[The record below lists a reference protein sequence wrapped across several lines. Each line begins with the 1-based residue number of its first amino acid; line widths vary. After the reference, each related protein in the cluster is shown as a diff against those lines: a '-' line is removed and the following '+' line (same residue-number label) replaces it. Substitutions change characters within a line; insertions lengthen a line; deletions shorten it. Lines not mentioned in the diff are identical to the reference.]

1 MSVVNTGDTFRFFGS
16 DMKTFANLP
25 AAVYTVS
32 FSMGAGFF
40 LTSHLPFTMTEK
52 VYGGYDEKVHK
63 IMRTYNAFDR
73 SLGVI
78 LTGHK
83 GSGKSLCAKML
94 AINCVENGIPVIV
107 CNQYIKGLVGFIES
121 IPDNCMVLFDEF
133 DKAFSCDDD
142 DSDNPQNSM
151 LPLFDGTSCG
161 KKLFVV
167 TCNRTNR
174 LSEYM
179 INRPGRFHYNLE
191 FGCPGCAEIEE
202 YMKDNLKP
210 EYYDKIR
217 DVITLSYKVDLSYDC
232 LRAIAIEL
240 NFGETLNEAMQDLNI
255 IDNESVYF
263 DVCVRFKDGTEIF
276 ESGKRIYTS
285 PDYSDK
291 IRMYNKH
298 EEMVFWFIYSSNDI
312 KIDDKYG
319 MYIDGKDLKVPD
331 KSSDV
336 EDDKLKGKEV
346 SRVFFTRYRDNNK
359 IMV

>member
-16 DMKTFANLP
+16 DIKTFANLP

-32 FSMGAGFF
+32 FNMDNGFF
-40 LTSHLPFTMTEK
+40 LTSHLPFTVTEK
-52 VYGGYDEKVHK
+52 VYGGYDEKVRK
-63 IMRTYNAFDR
+63 IMRTYSAFDR

-94 AINCVENGIPVIV
+94 AINCVENSIPVIV

-167 TCNRTNR
+167 TCNNTNR

-217 DVITLSYKVDLSYDC
+217 DVVDLSHKVDLSYDC

-240 NFGETLNEAMQDLNI
+240 NFGETLNDAMQDLNI
-255 IDNESVYF
+255 IDSEDVYF

-276 ESGKRIYTS
+276 DNNKRIYTN

-298 EEMVFWFIYSSNDI
+298 DELVFWFIYSSNDI

-319 MYIDGKDLKVPD
+319 MYIDGKDLKVSND
-331 KSSDV
+331 FSDLA
-336 EDDKLKGKEV
+336 DGKLNGKEV
-346 SRVFFTRYRDNNK
+346 SRVFFTRYRDSNK

>member
-16 DMKTFANLP
+16 DMKTFGNLP

-32 FSMGAGFF
+32 FSMDTGFF
-40 LTSHLPFTMTEK
+40 LTSHLPFTVTEK
-52 VYGGYDEKVHK
+52 VYGGYDEKVRK
-63 IMRTYNAFDR
+63 IMRTYSAFDR

-94 AINCVENGIPVIV
+94 AIKCVENGIPVIV

-133 DKAFSCDDD
+133 DKTFSCDDD

-167 TCNRTNR
+167 TCNNARK
-174 LSEYM
+174 LSQYM
-179 INRPGRFHYNLE
+179 INRPGRFHYNFE
-191 FGCPGCAEIEE
+191 FGVPGCTEIEE
-202 YMKDNLKP
+202 YLKDNLKP

-255 IDNESVYF
+255 IDSEDVYF

-276 ESGKRIYTS
+276 DNNKRIYTN

-298 EEMVFWFIYSSNDI
+298 NELVFWFIYSSNDI

-319 MYIDGKDLKVPD
+319 MYIDGKDLKVSND
-331 KSSDV
+331 FSGLA
-336 EDDKLKGKEV
+336 DDKLNGKEV